1 ESSQQTIDSTES
13 IDSTL
18 PDLPPYLLISSSSL
32 LNLFVRCPS
41 CGDPSINSISF
52 STHGGDP
59 SINSISFSTHGSAVV
74 LKWKCDKCVN
84 SSWPSQPRLCGRFYE
99 GNAKIATAAHTTGR
113 SRYRLAEFGDVLG
126 LALPAPRTEYDLRS
140 KLVLPAVDIVYERQM
155 RQVESIVRNVARV
168 VNMHK
173 YMRGIDGISGRME
186 KEGVRVGLK
195 KLLAMLYEIRSVS
208 TDNDA
213 KIGKMLRDDF
223 TAIKHLLDFWHLVK
237 GINHDLRELAKKK
250 SCPNIKYW
258 RKKLINHAHYV
269 HSKFA
274 KSRKLGLQ
282 YWLSALAHVTGR
294 HRHFY
299 KVPFLNGIVKCK
311 HSRLGSSASHLI
323 KRDSDEFQQ
332 LKAVIMKPTFL
343 AGFLRA
349 SPKKNT
355 SPNECFN
362 SIINLYAPKRSARS
376 PKWYGE
382 LIKLAHLHYNTLAQ
396 LDMLNLREELGSSSA
411 KVIGREGEAVKRKMA
426 KADHAWRRDVWA
438 EIPGVIEKRKLE
450 LFMRKVGAPTDREYV
465 LAMQEVEKED
475 EVAEGAEEREEGDG
489 VESDVSEELG
499 GGLYGEE
506 VDSDH
511 NPVMEAIE
519 LSDAEDE
526 ESEEEGGA
534 EKLGLSSG
542 SEWDEG
548 EAGERWRAGREGGRG
563 RGRGRGGRGGR
574 GREGTVVRPEVTAVQ
589 ATV

>member
-1 ESSQQTIDSTES
+1 
-13 IDSTL
+13 
-18 PDLPPYLLISSSSL
+18 
-32 LNLFVRCPS
+32 
-41 CGDPSINSISF
+41 
-52 STHGGDP
+52 
-59 SINSISFSTHGSAVV
+59 
-74 LKWKCDKCVN
+74 
-84 SSWPSQPRLCGRFYE
+84 
-99 GNAKIATAAHTTGR
+99 
-113 SRYRLAEFGDVLG
+113 
-126 LALPAPRTEYDLRS
+126 
-140 KLVLPAVDIVYERQM
+140 
-155 RQVESIVRNVARV
+155 
-168 VNMHK
+168 MHK

-223 TAIKHLLDFWHLVK
+223 KAIKHLHDFWHLVK

-294 HRHFY
+294 HRHFC
-299 KVPFLNGIVKCK
+299 KVPFLNGIVMCK

-332 LKAVIMKPTFL
+332 LKAVIMKPTLL

-362 SIINLYAPKRSARS
+362 SIINLYAPKRNALP

-396 LDMLNLREELGSSSA
+396 LDMLNLRVELGSSSA

-450 LFMRKVGAPTDREYV
+450 LFMRKVGAPTDREYA

-475 EVAEGAEEREEGDG
+475 EVAEGAEEREEVDG
-489 VESDVSEELG
+489 GESDVSEELG
-499 GGLYGEE
+499 GGQYGEE

-526 ESEEEGGA
+526 ESEEEGGGEA
-534 EKLGLSSG
+534 AGKVGEG

-548 EAGERWRAGREGGRG
+548 EAGERWRVSREGGRG
-563 RGRGRGGRGGR
+563 RGRGRGTKGGR
-574 GREGTVVRPEVTAVQ
+574 GRGGTVVRPDVTAVQ
-589 ATV
+589 ATMEGTVKKRERRATAAAAKKKKKKKEDEEEMDEDVSSSDSTFKSTQAKRVRGSGRGRGK

>member
-1 ESSQQTIDSTES
+1 STES
-13 IDSTL
+13 VDYSL

-52 STHGGDP
+52 S
-59 SINSISFSTHGSAVV
+59 SHGSAVV

-99 GNAKIATAAHTTGR
+99 GNAKIATAAHTTGL
-113 SRYRLAEFGDVLG
+113 S
-126 LALPAPRTEYDLRS
+126 LP
-140 KLVLPAVDIVYERQM
+140 K
-155 RQVESIVRNVARV
+155 
-168 VNMHK
+168 
-173 YMRGIDGISGRME
+173 RGIDLSIDGRWDQWE
-186 KEGVRVGLK
+186 DGEGRSEGGAEEVVSDAVR
-195 KLLAMLYEIRSVS
+195 EIRSVS

-223 TAIKHLLDFWHLVK
+223 KAIKHLLDFWHLVK

-294 HRHFY
+294 HRHFC
-299 KVPFLNGIVKCK
+299 KVPFLNGIVMCK

-362 SIINLYAPKRSARS
+362 SIINLYAPKRIARS

-475 EVAEGAEEREEGDG
+475 EVAEGAEEREEVDG
-489 VESDVSEELG
+489 GESDVSEELG

-506 VDSDH
+506 MDSDH
-511 NPVMEAIE
+511 NAVMEAIE

-526 ESEEEGGA
+526 ESEEEGGGEA
-534 EKLGLSSG
+534 AGKVGEG

-548 EAGERWRAGREGGRG
+548 EAGERWRVSREGGRG
-563 RGRGRGGRGGR
+563 RGRGRGTKGGR
-574 GREGTVVRPEVTAVQ
+574 GRGGTV
-589 ATV
+589 

>member
-41 CGDPSINSISF
+41 C
-52 STHGGDP
+52 GDP

-99 GNAKIATAAHTTGR
+99 GNAKIATAAHTTGL
-113 SRYRLAEFGDVLG
+113 S
-126 LALPAPRTEYDLRS
+126 LP
-140 KLVLPAVDIVYERQM
+140 
-155 RQVESIVRNVARV
+155 V

-223 TAIKHLLDFWHLVK
+223 KAIKHLLDFWHLVK

-282 YWLSALAHVTGR
+282 YWLSALAHVTRR

-362 SIINLYAPKRSARS
+362 SIINLYAPKRIARS

-382 LIKLAHLHYNTLAQ
+382 LIKLAHLHFNTLAQ

-526 ESEEEGGA
+526 ESEEEGGGEA
-534 EKLGLSSG
+534 AGKEGEG

-574 GREGTVVRPEVTAVQ
+574 GRGGTVVRPEVTAVQ
-589 ATV
+589 ATVSAADPSGQQGLAEEPKEETVKKRDRRATAAVANKKKKKEEEEEEMDEDD